1 MKLSY
6 YFENTS
12 EFPLPQLFDGV
23 EYPWQ
28 VLAAA
33 DRLLAEILVRDG
45 VRDMRGEARGEC
57 RFEGAYSVGEGTVI
71 HHGAVIHGPVYIGRK
86 CKIQSGALL
95 RPGTVLGD
103 GCEVGHGSE
112 VKHTVLQNGAKVASL
127 SFVGDSVLGRSARI
141 GSGMITANRKFDQS
155 RVFARVEGE
164 RVDTGTDF
172 LGLVLGDY
180 ARVGANCVTQP
191 GTLIGPHTWIYP
203 GTVVRGFIP
212 RQKRVYY
219 QIPLVF
225 EDNEIVELK
234 P

>member
-1 MKLSY
+1 MQLSY
-6 YFENTS
+6 YFEHTA

-28 VLAAA
+28 VLAAG
-33 DRLLAEILVRDG
+33 DRLLAQALAREDVR
-45 VRDMRGEARGEC
+45 RMEGETRGEC
-57 RFEGAYSVGEGTVI
+57 HFEGCYSVGQGTVI
-71 HHGAVIHGPVYIGRK
+71 HHGAAIQGPVYIGKK
-86 CKIQSGALL
+86 CKIQTGALL
-95 RPGTVLGD
+95 RPGTILGD

-112 VKHTVLQNGAKVASL
+112 VKHSVLLNGAKVASL
-127 SFVGDSVLGRSARI
+127 SFVGDSVLGKSARV
-141 GSGMITANRKFDQS
+141 GSGVISANRKFNQS
-155 RVFARVEGE
+155 RVYVRVEGE

-180 ARVGANCVTQP
+180 ARLGANCVTQP
-191 GTLIGPHTWIYP
+191 GTLIGPHSWIYP

-219 QIPLVF
+219 QIPLML
-225 EDNEIVELK
+225 EDNQIVELK